1 MKDETC
7 IFCKI
12 AAGEIPSYTVYEDED
27 FRAFLDLSPTNYGHT
42 LLIPKNHFKDI
53 FAIDDA
59 VAAKVL
65 PLAKKIASAMKEALH
80 CDGVNILQNNGEV
93 AGQTMFHFHVHLI
106 PRYEGDRTKIIFDP
120 NELKQEDANKILETM
135 KNHL

>member
-120 NELKQEDANKILETM
+120 NELNQEDANKILETM
-135 KNHL
+135 KNYL